1 MRSGWT
7 IPVIVGIAR
16 EVKAG
21 ERRVGLGPDEVR
33 SLVAAGHEVRVQ
45 SRAGSGV
52 GIDDGTYAAAGAR
65 IVDASHAWRADL
77 VVKVKELQDEEIE
90 RVPAG
95 RSVFGFQ
102 HLAGEPER
110 TRAIAAGG
118 HTAIAWEMMRD
129 ASGFFPLLA
138 PMSVIA
144 GRMAIDVAREHL
156 ERPLRRVVILGAG
169 HAGGAAAEA
178 ARAAGAEVVVLRR
191 ANSTPHAIENAVLAA
206 DLVVG
211 AVFVPGEPTPKLLP
225 RSLVRRMTRGAMIV
239 DISIEEGGIAETS
252 RPTSHANPVY
262 VEEGVIH
269 YAVGNMPAARPAES
283 AEALWRAAL
292 PFVSEMAARG
302 IGPALRDNGA
312 LRSGLLLWRG
322 RANHE
327 GIAAE
332 AGLPY
337 APPEPD
343 ELE

>member
-1 MRSGWT
+1 M
-7 IPVIVGIAR
+7 IVGIPR
-16 EVKAG
+16 EVKPG
-21 ERRVGLGPDEVR
+21 ERRVGLGPREAGA
-33 SLVAAGHEVRVQ
+33 LAAAGHEVRVE
-45 SRAGSGV
+45 SGAGAGV
-52 GIDDGTYAAAGAR
+52 GIADNVYAAAGAR
-65 IVDASHAWRADL
+65 IVEASQAWSAAL
-77 VVKVKELQDEEIE
+77 VVKVKELQDAEIE
-90 RVPAG
+90 RIPSG
-95 RSVFGFQ
+95 RTLFGFQ
-102 HLAGEPER
+102 HLAGEPAR

-129 ASGFFPLLA
+129 ARDYFPLLA

-144 GRMAIDVAREHL
+144 GGMSIDVAREHL
-156 ERPLRRVVILGAG
+156 ERPLRRVVVLGAG

-178 ARAAGAEVVVLRR
+178 ARAAGAEVIVLRR
-191 ANSTPHAIENAVLAA
+191 ANATAEAVEKAVIGA

-225 RSLVRRMTRGAMIV
+225 RALVRRMPRGSMIV
-239 DISIEEGGIAETS
+239 DISIEEGGVAETS
-252 RPTSHANPVY
+252 RPTSHADPVY

-269 YAVGNMPAARPAES
+269 YAVGNMPAARPAQS
-283 AEALWRAAL
+283 AAALWQAAL

-322 RANHE
+322 RASHE